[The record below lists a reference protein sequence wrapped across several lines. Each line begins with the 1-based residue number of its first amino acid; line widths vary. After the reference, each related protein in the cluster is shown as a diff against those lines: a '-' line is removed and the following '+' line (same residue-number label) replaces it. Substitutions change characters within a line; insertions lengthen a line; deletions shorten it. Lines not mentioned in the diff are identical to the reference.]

1 MKLLVD
7 MNMSPRWA
15 GVLAE
20 AGYDVTHWSQL
31 GLAYAPNHEI
41 MAFAAANG
49 YVVFTNDL
57 DFGEILAETNA
68 PWPSVIQVRVGNLR
82 PDAIGL
88 KVIAAL
94 KQSANALAAGAFV
107 SLDPR
112 KTRMRV
118 LPLNRRPSINSE
130 E

>member
-15 GVLAE
+15 AVLAD
-20 AGYDVTHWSQL
+20 AGHDVTHWSQL
-31 GLAYAPNHEI
+31 GLAYAPDHEI

-49 YVVFTNDL
+49 YVIFTNDL

-68 PWPSVIQVRVGNLR
+68 PWPSVMQVRVGNLR
-82 PDAIGL
+82 PEAIGL

-94 KQSANALAAGAFV
+94 MQSSNDLAEGALV
-107 SLDPR
+107 SIDTR
-112 KTRMRV
+112 KTRIRV
-118 LPLNRRPSINSE
+118 LPLNRRA
-130 E
+130 

>member
-15 GVLAE
+15 DVLAD
-20 AGYDVTHWSQL
+20 AGHDVTHWSQL
-31 GLAYAPNHEI
+31 GLAYAPDHEI
-41 MAFAAANG
+41 MAFAASNG
-49 YVVFTNDL
+49 YAVFTNDL

-68 PWPSVIQVRVGNLR
+68 LGPSVIQVRVGNLR
-82 PDAIGL
+82 PEVIGL

-94 KQSANALAAGAFV
+94 KQSADALAVGAFV

-118 LPLNRRPSINSE
+118 LPLNRWAK
-130 E
+130 

>member
-15 GVLAE
+15 DVLAD
-20 AGYDVTHWSQL
+20 AGYDVAHWSKL
-31 GLAYAPNHEI
+31 GLAYAPDHEI
-41 MAFAAANG
+41 MAFASAKG

-82 PDAIGL
+82 PEAIGL

-94 KQSANALAAGAFV
+94 KQSADALVAGALV
-107 SLDPR
+107 SIDPR

-118 LPLNRRPSINSE
+118 LPLNRRG
-130 E
+130 

>member
-1 MKLLVD
+1 VKLLVD

-15 GVLAE
+15 DVLTD
-20 AGYDVTHWSQL
+20 AGYEVTHWSKL
-31 GLAYAPNHEI
+31 GLAYAPDHEI

-49 YVVFTNDL
+49 YVIFTNDL
-57 DFGEILAETNA
+57 DFGEILAETNTA
-68 PWPSVIQVRVGNLR
+68 GPSVMHVRVGTLR
-82 PDAIGL
+82 PEAIGL

-94 KQSANALAAGAFV
+94 KQSADALAAGAFV

-118 LPLNRRPSINSE
+118 LPLNRE
-130 E
+130 VG